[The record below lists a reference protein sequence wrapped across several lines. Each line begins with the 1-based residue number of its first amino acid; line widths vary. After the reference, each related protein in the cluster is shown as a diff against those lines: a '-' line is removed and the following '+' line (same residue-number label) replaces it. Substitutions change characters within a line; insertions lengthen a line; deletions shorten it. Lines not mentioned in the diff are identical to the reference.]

1 MPANGSQIVL
11 RLPRRRGTCRLLVV
25 LEGWKKHHVL
35 VDVVI
40 VAIAVEV
47 EVAEVVV
54 EVVVVVVVG

>member
-47 EVAEVVV
+47 
-54 EVVVVVVVG
+54 VVVVVVG